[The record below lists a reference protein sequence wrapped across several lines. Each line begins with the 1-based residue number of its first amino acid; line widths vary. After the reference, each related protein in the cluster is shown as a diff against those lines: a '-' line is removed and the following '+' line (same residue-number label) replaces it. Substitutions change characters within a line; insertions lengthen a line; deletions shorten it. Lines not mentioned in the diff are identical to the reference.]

1 MRWLFSIVLFITGA
15 ALIGYSFIAD
25 EVTKAGAVGVDEV
38 FAGDIPIIGFIMR
51 LIAGGDIPQF
61 TNMLHVGV
69 LVIVFAVV
77 NLMLGRKKEADDE
90 RDPV

>member
-1 MRWLFSIVLFITGA
+1 
-15 ALIGYSFIAD
+15 
-25 EVTKAGAVGVDEV
+25 
-38 FAGDIPIIGFIMR
+38 MR